1 MSKDY
6 DEIIED
12 YHNNHEVEYILMV
25 KVDGEVFV
33 QSTSS
38 IDINDVVSDSDNL
51 QEKVNEEAL
60 DEERGRLEYLAESVA
75 EDQMQNEMDERE

>member
-33 QSTSS
+33 KSTSS
-38 IDINDVVSDSDNL
+38 IDINDVVSDADNL
-51 QEKVNEEAL
+51 QDKVNEAAVQ
-60 DEERGRLEYLAESVA
+60 EESDRLEYLAESQA
-75 EDQMQNEMDERE
+75 EDQMQNELDEK